1 MSPPPPSYVDVLV
14 IGAGPA
20 GVMMGTALSHAGI
33 NVRVVDKRPAK
44 VMAGQ
49 ADGIQPR
56 TIEVFQSYG
65 LAQRLL
71 ERGNQ
76 MHSLAFYNPRRDGK
90 GVERTSRVPD
100 VTAPTARYRFEVT
113 LHQGEIEA
121 IFLDSMRAHGLEVE
135 RPCVPESI
143 EISGDEKELQSR
155 ESYPVKVVLRH
166 LVDATL
172 DAAPNGMHT
181 NAIDPSVESSGS
193 TLETVYAKYV
203 LGADGAHSWVRNAL
217 GISLDGEQ
225 TDHVWGVVDSVPVTD
240 FPDIRNR
247 TAIHSDNGS
256 CMIIP
261 REGDKVRLYVQIT
274 DGLQADDHGRID
286 RSAVTPERVM
296 EIAKRSMRPY
306 KLEFPDPPE
315 WWTCYVIGQ
324 RVAKNFSVK
333 DRAFIAGDA
342 CHTHSPKAGQGMNAS
357 MNDSH
362 NLAWKLAHVLR
373 GWASPDLLKTYE
385 LERRKY
391 ARDLINFDKKLAD
404 LFSGKAVSPGNAEGV
419 THQEFQGLLQS
430 MGGFTS
436 GIGIQYIPSLI
447 TDATSQ
453 SLAEGLVI
461 GQRFVPQEIIRI
473 ADSRPFEI
481 QDLLVSDTKWKV
493 VFFVGDP
500 KEVREYAVVTAVGE
514 YLQEEK
520 SFLRRFTPKGAAK
533 DAVFTILTVSSTAK
547 DDADY
552 TDIHPGLRTHWSRA
566 FTDDIAIDEKAG
578 GTAYRV
584 YGIDPA
590 SGAVVVCRPDG
601 YVSFVCALEDVTKG
615 RLEEYFGKFMIATKV

>member
-1 MSPPPPSYVDVLV
+1 MAPSSNVDVLI

-20 GVMMGTALSHAGI
+20 GVMAGNALASAGV
-33 NVRVVDKRPAK
+33 NVRIVDKRPAK

-65 LAQRLL
+65 LARRLI

-76 MHSLAFYNPRRDGK
+76 MHSLAFYNPRKDGK

-100 VTAPTARYRFEVT
+100 VTAPSARYRFEVT

-121 IFLDSMRAHGLEVE
+121 IFLDSMREHGLEVE
-135 RPCVPESI
+135 RPIVPESI
-143 EISGDEKELQSR
+143 EISEDVEELASKD
-155 ESYPVKVVLRH
+155 SYPVKVVLRH
-166 LVDATL
+166 LADATL
-172 DAAPNGMHT
+172 ETAPNGVHT
-181 NAIDPSVESSGS
+181 NDIDPAIESSS
-193 TLETVYAKYV
+193 SSLETVHAKYV
-203 LGADGAHSWVRNAL
+203 LGADGAHSFVRGSL
-217 GISLDGEQ
+217 GIELEGEH
-225 TDHVWGVVDSVPVTD
+225 TDHVWGVVDCVPVTD

-247 TAIHSDNGS
+247 TAIHSDFGS

-261 REGDKVRLYVQIT
+261 REGDKVRLYVQIAEE
-274 DGLQADDHGRID
+274 LQVDEHGRKD
-286 RSAVTPERVM
+286 RSAVTPEKVM
-296 EIAKRSMRPY
+296 EMAKRSMQPFN
-306 KLEFPDPPE
+306 LEFPDKPE

-333 DRAFIAGDA
+333 ERVFIAGDA

-373 GWASPDLLKTYE
+373 GWASPELLKTYE

-391 ARDLINFDKKLAD
+391 ARDLIDFDKKLAD
-404 LFSGKAVSPGNAEGV
+404 LFSGKAVTTENATGV
-419 THQEFQGLLQS
+419 SHKEFQGLLQS

-436 GIGIQYIPSLI
+436 GIGIQYAPSLI
-447 TDATSQ
+447 TDPTAQ
-453 SLAEGLVI
+453 SLAPGLVI
-461 GQRFVPQEIIRI
+461 GQRFLPQVIIRV
-473 ADSRPFEI
+473 ADTRPYEI

-500 KEVREYAVVTAVGE
+500 KEEKQQAVINAVGE
-514 YLQEEK
+514 HLLCSK
-520 SFLRRFTPKGAAK
+520 SFARRFTPKGAAQ
-533 DAVFTILTVSSTAK
+533 DAVFTLLTVSSTSK

-552 TDIHPGLRTHWSRA
+552 TDIHPGLRTHWSKA
-566 FTDDIAIDEKAG
+566 FTDDLAIDGRAG
-578 GTAYRV
+578 GTAYTT
-584 YGIDPA
+584 YGINPS
-590 SGAVVVCRPDG
+590 SGAVVCCRPDG
-601 YVSFVCALEDVTKG
+601 YVSFVCSLQDVTSG
-615 RLEEYFGKFMIATKV
+615 RLEEYFGCFMVGASA